1 MSSIRYTT
9 LDHARFASWLLGE
22 LFCLAADDSQEE
34 QALNRACIEQELR
47 VLRLEIAAD
56 VARALS

>member
-1 MSSIRYTT
+1 MTE

-22 LFCLAADDSQEE
+22 LFFLAPDNSPEE
-34 QALNRACIEQELR
+34 QALSRAFNEQELR

-56 VARALS
+56 VARACK